1 MLKEYPKKVSNRL
14 RRRRRVRKKII
25 GTTERP
31 RLSVFRS
38 SKHIYAQIIDD
49 TQGRT
54 LAAASSLTKDIR
66 EKAPAPDEE
75 RSISKA
81 VGLLLAKRATE
92 KGVTQVCFDRGPYLF
107 HGKVKA
113 LAEACRQ
120 GGLVF

>member
-1 MLKEYPKKVSNRL
+1 M
-14 RRRRRVRKKII
+14 RKKIV

-38 SKHIYAQIIDD
+38 SKHVYAQIIDD
-49 TQGRT
+49 IQGRT
-54 LAAASSLTKDIR
+54 LAAASSLSKEVR
-66 EKAPAPDEE
+66 EQSPASDEKYAA
-75 RSISKA
+75 SKA
-81 VGLLLAKRATE
+81 VGSLLAKQARE
-92 KGVTQVCFDRGPYLF
+92 RGVTQVCFDRGPYLF

>member
-1 MLKEYPKKVSNRL
+1 MLKDYPKKVSNRL
-14 RRRRRVRKKII
+14 RRRRRVRKKIV

-54 LAAASSLTKDIR
+54 LAAASSLTK
-66 EKAPAPDEE
+66 EVKEQPAAPDEKH
-75 RSISKA
+75 SVSKA
-81 VGLLLAKRATE
+81 VGSLLAKRAAE